1 MIWKNKPKRGI
12 GMKNI
17 FAVIIAILALGA
29 LYTILNDQT
38 SLFAKDNKSGDSV
51 KVTNDID
58 KIELFLESGET
69 EIIPTDDNELKVDI
83 DGKGKLML
91 KEKGDTIEVE
101 VKHKWYQ
108 WIAFNRKSDVTVYVP
123 KEYDRNMEIE
133 LGSGEAVFNGGS
145 QSEPMQLDE
154 LLVKMGSGDMEL
166 AHFETNVFRHNGSSG
181 DFTVNHLKTK
191 DGKVTLSSG
200 DMEISNY
207 EGPLNGGVSSGGLS
221 IMMKKMA
228 GDIDLDVSSGEV
240 NLDLPDDAGFT
251 LDGRVSS
258 GEVSTNFSLTDRKED
273 DGDLSGTA
281 GSGEYQVKASVSSGS
296 VDIY

>member
-1 MIWKNKPKRGI
+1 
-12 GMKNI
+12 
-17 FAVIIAILALGA
+17 
-29 LYTILNDQT
+29 
-38 SLFAKDNKSGDSV
+38 
-51 KVTNDID
+51 
-58 KIELFLESGET
+58 
-69 EIIPTDDNELKVDI
+69 
-83 DGKGKLML
+83 
-91 KEKGDTIEVE
+91 
-101 VKHKWYQ
+101 
-108 WIAFNRKSDVTVYVP
+108 
-123 KEYDRNMEIE
+123 
-133 LGSGEAVFNGGS
+133 
-145 QSEPMQLDE
+145 
-154 LLVKMGSGDMEL
+154 
-166 AHFETNVFRHNGSSG
+166 
-181 DFTVNHLKTK
+181 
-191 DGKVTLSSG
+191 SSG

-207 EGPLNGGVSSGGLS
+207 EGPLSGGVSSGGLS

>member
-1 MIWKNKPKRGI
+1 
-12 GMKNI
+12 
-17 FAVIIAILALGA
+17 
-29 LYTILNDQT
+29 
-38 SLFAKDNKSGDSV
+38 NKSGDSV

-145 QSEPMQLDE
+145 PSEPMQLDE

-207 EGPLNGGVSSGGLS
+207 EGPLSGGVSSGGLS

-228 GDIDLDVSSGEV
+228 GDIDLDVSSGE
-240 NLDLPDDAGFT
+240 
-251 LDGRVSS
+251 
-258 GEVSTNFSLTDRKED
+258 
-273 DGDLSGTA
+273 
-281 GSGEYQVKASVSSGS
+281 
-296 VDIY
+296 